1 MSSATLGSSA
11 TLALAAERLAVLLT
25 GGGGAL
31 SDPTGTDL
39 VFSSDIAP
47 RPLARA
53 AAPDEVWAVDGGQ
66 ALVADARC
74 LQLVVTRAARVR
86 FRDGECV
93 EYEGE
98 LQARLVGCGEERA
111 VAADLGLDIRLDA
124 KIDLNL
130 LRDREEWVAVE
141 QCIAEAE
148 PGALVL
154 VDGDLVP
161 DWRIP
166 SRWLK
171 GLLRAGRGRG
181 RHPGRRHQALVAG
194 PGRGAA
200 ARPARAG
207 GGGDSRAAI
216 DVVDA
221 RGPHPARRRCPG
233 SRAGIQVVAAR
244 LDPDAR
250 FAFRVDLPGDV
261 DAEPVL
267 SALAGLSD
275 DAAFPGYPY
284 PLTVADRLAACPGW
298 LREEAWLEVEGHFD
312 RVGVP
317 HDVRERA
324 FADRHGLMERF

>member
-1 MSSATLGSSA
+1 MTSA
-11 TLALAAERLAVLLT
+11 TLALAAERLALLLT

-39 VFSSDIAP
+39 VFSSDIGP

-53 AAPDEVWAVDGGQ
+53 AAPAEVWAVDGGQ

-111 VAADLGLDIRLDA
+111 VAADLGLGIRLDA

-166 SRWLK
+166 SAWLK
-171 GLLRAGRGRG
+171 GLFER
-181 RHPGRRHQALVAG
+181 
-194 PGRGAA
+194 AA
-200 ARPARAG
+200 AAG
-207 GGGDSRAAI
+207 VTLAGVTKRSSL
-216 DVVDA
+216 A
-221 RGPHPARRRCPG
+221 RGGAPLLGQLELEAEVLLG
-233 SRAGIQVVAAR
+233 SRSMWWTPVARTRPDVDVPGDGAGIQVVAAR

-250 FAFRVDLPGDV
+250 FAFRIDLPGDV

>member
-1 MSSATLGSSA
+1 MAPA
-11 TLALAAERLAVLLT
+11 TLAVAAERLATLLT
-25 GGGGAL
+25 GGGSAL

-39 VFSSDIAP
+39 VFWHAIEP
-47 RPLARA
+47 RPLARS
-53 AAPDEVWAVDGGQ
+53 AAPEEVWAVDGGQ

-74 LQLVVTRAARVR
+74 LQLVITRAARVR
-86 FRDGECV
+86 FRDGECR

-98 LQARLVGCGEERA
+98 MQARLVGCGEERA
-111 VAADLGLDIRLDA
+111 VAAGLGLGIA
-124 KIDLNL
+124 AGAAVDLNL

-141 QCIAEAE
+141 QCVAEGR

-166 SRWLK
+166 SHWLK
-171 GLLRAGRGRG
+171 
-181 RHPGRRHQALVAG
+181 ALFE
-194 PGRGAA
+194 RAA
-200 ARPARAG
+200 AAG
-207 GGGDSRAAI
+207 
-216 DVVDA
+216 VVLAGVTKRSSLA
-221 RGPHPARRRCPG
+221 RGGAPLLGQLELEAEAALGPRSMWWTPVARTRPEVA
-233 SRAGIQVVAAR
+233 AGIQVVAAR

-267 SALAGLSD
+267 SALAGLCD

-298 LREEAWLEVEGHFD
+298 LRDEAWLEVEGHFD

-317 HDVRERA
+317 YDVRERA